1 MAASTVYDFNRG
13 WLFGG
18 EYVANSEQPGFDDSR
33 FGEVTL
39 PHTVTNLSWGDW
51 QPASWQKKWIY
62 RKRFDSSA
70 LPQGRVFVDFD
81 GVMTSARYFLD
92 GRDVGLHQ
100 GGYLPFSLELT
111 SQVPR
116 GQHVL
121 ALRVN
126 SEWQGVPPEGD
137 PRRAWTID
145 FLEPGGIYRDVTLR
159 VVPEVFIADV
169 FAMPQGVLS
178 ASPTLRV
185 EVTIDAAAAQAR
197 PVDVQVELVDGAA
210 TLASGST
217 STAVTKAG
225 AHAVTVTLTGLGKPE
240 RWSPSTPRL

>member
-51 QPASWQKKWIY
+51 HPASWQKKWIY

-100 GGYLPFSLELT
+100 GGYLPFSFELT
-111 SQVPR
+111 SHVPR
-116 GQHVL
+116 GPACARTQGRTRSGRTF
-121 ALRVN
+121 LRKVTREAPGRLTFW
-126 SEWQGVPPEGD
+126 S
-137 PRRAWTID
+137 RA
-145 FLEPGGIYRDVTLR
+145 
-159 VVPEVFIADV
+159 
-169 FAMPQGVLS
+169 
-178 ASPTLRV
+178 
-185 EVTIDAAAAQAR
+185 
-197 PVDVQVELVDGAA
+197 
-210 TLASGST
+210 GST
-217 STAVTKAG
+217 GT
-225 AHAVTVTLTGLGKPE
+225 
-240 RWSPSTPRL
+240 

>member
-137 PRRAWTID
+137 PRGAWTID

-185 EVTIDAAAAQAR
+185 EVTIDAATAQAR
-197 PVDVQVELVDGAA
+197 PW
-210 TLASGST
+210 TSRWSS
-217 STAVTKAG
+217 STA
-225 AHAVTVTLTGLGKPE
+225 
-240 RWSPSTPRL
+240 PRPLPPRRRRRRSRRPARTRSL

>member
-18 EYVANSEQPGFDDSR
+18 EYVATSEQTGFDDSH
-33 FGEVTL
+33 FVEVTL

-51 QPASWQKKWIY
+51 NPAAWQKKWIY
-62 RKRFDSSA
+62 RKRSDSSV
-70 LPQGRVFVDFD
+70 LPPGRVFVDFD

-111 SQVPR
+111 SHIPP

-126 SEWQGVPPEGD
+126 SEWQNVPPEGD
-137 PRRAWTID
+137 PRGAWTID

-159 VVPEVFIADV
+159 VVPDVFIADV
-169 FAMPQGVLS
+169 FALPQGVLS

-185 EVTIDAAAAQAR
+185 GVTIDAASALAQA
-197 PVDVQVELVDGAA
+197 VDVQVELVDGTA
-210 TLASGST
+210 TVASGST
-217 STAVTKAG
+217 SARDHDSG
-225 AHAVTVTLTGLGKPE
+225 Y
-240 RWSPSTPRL
+240 PRCRISR